1 MVEYGLRD
9 KDRETDLNFP
19 SMLTGKILFFIDAN
33 RRFIESQN
41 RLYMAFATRQNPG
54 TT

>member
-1 MVEYGLRD
+1 MVFYGLRD

-19 SMLTGKILFFIDAN
+19 SMLAGKILFFIDAN
-33 RRFIESQN
+33 REFIESQN
-41 RLYMAFATRQNPG
+41 RLYMALSTPQNPG